1 MSKKQVHKTKY
12 LAVFAITT
20 LIFLIG
26 IIIGNYTSSSKLEGL
41 EDIENELRME
51 TMAMELQYLLLSED
65 PCKNTNSTVLSEEL
79 YKLGSKLDYM
89 EEEMGVN
96 DPTVLRLKEYFS
108 LLQIRHWLFSKR
120 TKKECS
126 LDQDF
131 ILYFYSNKGDCRTC
145 EEQGYV
151 LSFIREKTPSTKI
164 YAFDINIKNP
174 AVDTLKKMYIQ
185 NQTTPI
191 LIINDHVFYGFKNKE
206 AIEQILK
213 IKRY

>member
-1 MSKKQVHKTKY
+1 M
-12 LAVFAITT
+12 
-20 LIFLIG
+20 
-26 IIIGNYTSSSKLEGL
+26 IGNHTSSSKLDSL

-65 PCKNTNSTVLSEEL
+65 PCKSINSTVLSEEL

-89 EEEMGVN
+89 EERMGVN

-120 TKKECS
+120 AKKECS
-126 LDQDF
+126 LDQDL
-131 ILYFYSNKGDCRTC
+131 ILYFYSNKGDCSTC

-151 LSFIREKTPSTKI
+151 LSFIREKYPSTKI
-164 YAFDINIKNP
+164 YAFDINIRNP
-174 AVDTLKKMYIQ
+174 AVDTLKRMYLK

-191 LIINDHVFYGFKNKE
+191 IIINEHVYYGFKNKG
-206 AIEQILK
+206 AIEQKLK
-213 IKRY
+213 IKRF